1 MAEHAAALASLDDP
15 LLAARAADVRELGR
29 RMARILSGGAGLADR
44 LDRATVLVARDL
56 SPGEMAELELGADG
70 VVAVALAD
78 GAATSH
84 AAIVARSLGVPMAVG
99 LGPDVLLL
107 VDGEQL
113 IVDGGRGSVVV
124 APGEAAL
131 TAAHRELGRRDAQ
144 RRRSARSRG
153 LPAETLDGHRVR
165 LLCNA
170 ASAAEVEAGLA
181 AGADGVGLLRTELA
195 FLDSPR
201 WPTEAGAPSGPR
213 APARA
218 APGPRRD
225 RANARF
231 RRGQD
236 PAVPHRR
243 VRERGLQLALAAP

>member
-1 MAEHAAALASLDDP
+1 
-15 LLAARAADVRELGR
+15 
-29 RMARILSGGAGLADR
+29 MARILSGGAGLADR

-56 SPGEMAELELGADG
+56 VLARWPSSSSARTASSRSR
-70 VVAVALAD
+70 AD

-113 IVDGGRGSVVV
+113 IVDGGRSVVV

-195 FLDSPR
+195 PRQPTLADRSGSTIGPSSPCSELLQGRVATVRTLDFGADKTRRSSPECAS
-201 WPTEAGAPSGPR
+201 EAFSSPSP
-213 APARA
+213 P
-218 APGPRRD
+218 
-225 RANARF
+225 
-231 RRGQD
+231 
-236 PAVPHRR
+236 
-243 VRERGLQLALAAP
+243 